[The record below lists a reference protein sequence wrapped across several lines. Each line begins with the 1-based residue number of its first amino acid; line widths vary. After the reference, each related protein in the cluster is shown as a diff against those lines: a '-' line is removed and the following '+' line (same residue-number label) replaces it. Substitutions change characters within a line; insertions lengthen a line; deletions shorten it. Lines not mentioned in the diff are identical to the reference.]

1 MAPQN
6 GLPPDVG
13 RDKSVAAEV
22 VCPASMHE
30 YDQDDVTSPDQVNDR
45 MSGRLDNV
53 RPLRRCVLE
62 PPGGSLHYRLADSL
76 VGPLNFCTDRNY
88 I

>member
-53 RPLRRCVLE
+53 GRCVLVLE
-62 PPGGSLHYRLADSL
+62 SPGGSLH
-76 VGPLNFCTDRNY
+76 
-88 I
+88 